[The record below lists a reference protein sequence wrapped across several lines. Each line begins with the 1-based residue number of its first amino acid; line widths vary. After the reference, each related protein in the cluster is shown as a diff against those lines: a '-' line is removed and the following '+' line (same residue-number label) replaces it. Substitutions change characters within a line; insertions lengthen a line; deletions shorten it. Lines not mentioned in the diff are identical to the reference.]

1 MIECGNKYS
10 RWGIDKY
17 TDHILS
23 ATWDAREGWSTPSI
37 EPYKALSLDPAAAV
51 FHYAF
56 CCFEGMK
63 AYKDAQGNVRL
74 FRPEKNIR
82 RLNTSAVRIALPG
95 FDEEAVLK
103 LLAEYTKTESR
114 WIPE

>member
-1 MIECGNKYS
+1 
-10 RWGIDKY
+10 
-17 TDHILS
+17 
-23 ATWDAREGWSTPSI
+23 
-37 EPYKALSLDPAAAV
+37 
-51 FHYAF
+51 
-56 CCFEGMK
+56 MK
-63 AYKDAQGNVRL
+63 AYKDAKGNVRL

-82 RLNTSAVRIALPG
+82 RLNTSAVRIALPA

>member
-1 MIECGNKYS
+1 
-10 RWGIDKY
+10 
-17 TDHILS
+17 
-23 ATWDAREGWSTPSI
+23 
-37 EPYKALSLDPAAAV
+37 
-51 FHYAF
+51 
-56 CCFEGMK
+56 MK
-63 AYKDAQGNVRL
+63 AYKDANGNVRL

-82 RLNTSAVRIALPG
+82 RLNTSAVRIALPS